1 MQDFKTLDSLL
12 VANQDAVFFFFFLM
26 KMHRHT
32 SILGVISR
40 LSSVWTGNPFL
51 FSSKLNVSAQHSYF
65 N

>member
-12 VANQDAVFFFFFLM
+12 VANQAAVYFFFLM
-26 KMHRHT
+26 KMRRHT